1 MKGESRSVFRSSP
14 PTRGF
19 FARTPPWNSCTK
31 RGTQAAVSQWY
42 CDRKAEEGGYQWLLP
57 LFVTSENLSEKPD
70 FVATLAPDET
80 YKEYNV
86 RTLLPPAYAYGH
98 ARAVSGRD
106 PQFRTWA

>member
-1 MKGESRSVFRSSP
+1 MVV
-14 PTRGF
+14 
-19 FARTPPWNSCTK
+19 
-31 RGTQAAVSQWY
+31 AV
-42 CDRKAEEGGYQWLLP
+42 
-57 LFVTSENLSEKPD
+57 FVTSENLSEKPD